1 MSAPIM
7 NAPATKS
14 PAMKTPATN
23 APNMWNAAPR
33 PLRRGRADT
42 LTDISAMVGRELRR
56 TLRSVDG
63 LITAFAIPVS
73 IMLVFVVIFG
83 GAIQQDGGYVNY
95 VVPGTLILC
104 LGFGSAATAVSVAQ
118 DMKSGT
124 IDRFKT
130 LPIFG
135 SSVLFG
141 HVIASVVRNLAAIVP
156 VIGVAL
162 LLGWR
167 PAADLGGWTQAIA
180 FAVLVILAFTWLA
193 CAAGLVL
200 SVDAAAS
207 INFVFLFLPY
217 VSSGFV
223 PVDTMPTWLHGFA
236 DHQPYTPI
244 IETLRDVLTGT
255 SPDAGVIW
263 PALAWLTGILV
274 VGYAAAAWLYRTRV
288 AK

>member
-1 MSAPIM
+1 MSTTIRNRPTTW
-7 NAPATKS
+7 NAP
-14 PAMKTPATN
+14 
-23 APNMWNAAPR
+23 PR
-33 PLRRGRADT
+33 PLKSGLAGA

-83 GAIQQDGGYVNY
+83 GAIQKDGGYVNY

-104 LGFGSAATAVSVAQ
+104 LGFGSAATAVAVAQ

-141 HVIASVVRNLAAIVP
+141 HVIASVVRNLAASVP
-156 VIGVAL
+156 VVGVAL

-167 PAADLGGWTQAIA
+167 PAADFGGWIAAIA

-223 PVDTMPTWLHGFA
+223 PVDTMPAWLRGFA

-244 IETLRDVLTGT
+244 IERLRDLLTGT
-255 SPDAGVIW
+255 NPDAAAIW
-263 PALAWLTGILV
+263 PALTWLAGILMV
-274 VGYAAAAWLYRTRV
+274 SYAAAASLYRSRV

>member
-1 MSAPIM
+1 
-7 NAPATKS
+7 
-14 PAMKTPATN
+14 
-23 APNMWNAAPR
+23 
-33 PLRRGRADT
+33 
-42 LTDISAMVGRELRR
+42 MVGREVRR

-63 LITAFAIPVS
+63 LVTAFAIPVS

-83 GAIQQDGGYVNY
+83 GAIQHDGHYVDY

-104 LGFGSAATAVSVAQ
+104 LGFGSAATAVADAQ

-124 IDRFKT
+124 LDRFKT

-135 SSVLFG
+135 PSVLFG
-141 HVIASVVRNLAAIVP
+141 HVAASVARNIAASIP
-156 VIGVAL
+156 VVGVAL

-167 PAADLGGWTQAIA
+167 PAADLAGWLGTIA
-180 FAVLVILAFTWLA
+180 FAVLVIVAFTWLA

-207 INFVFLFLPY
+207 INFVFLFMPY

-223 PVDTMPTWLHGFA
+223 PVDTMPAWLRGFA
-236 DHQPYTPI
+236 DHQPFTPI
-244 IETLRDVLTGT
+244 IETLRDLLTGVPVPAVT
-255 SPDAGVIW
+255 MW
-263 PALAWLTGILV
+263 PALAWLVGILV
-274 VGYAAAAWLYRTRV
+274 VSYVAASVLYRIRI

>member
-1 MSAPIM
+1 MSTLT
-7 NAPATKS
+7 AT
-14 PAMKTPATN
+14 PDTRIDRGPTRQQ
-23 APNMWNAAPR
+23 PQ
-33 PLRRGRADT
+33 RRGGIGGAF
-42 LTDISAMVGRELRR
+42 TDIGAMVAREARR

-63 LITAFAIPVS
+63 LVTSFAIPVS

-83 GAIQQDGGYVNY
+83 GAIEDDGRYVDY

-104 LGFGSAATAVSVAQ
+104 LGFGSAATAVAVAQ

-141 HVIASVVRNLAAIVP
+141 HVLASVVRNLAASIP
-156 VIGVAL
+156 VVGIAL

-167 PAADLGGWTQAIA
+167 PAASFGDWIAALGFG
-180 FAVLVILAFTWLA
+180 VLVVIAFTWIA
-193 CAAGLVL
+193 CAGGLVL

-217 VSSGFV
+217 ISSGFV
-223 PVDTMPTWLHGFA
+223 PVDTMPEWLRGFA
-236 DHQPYTPI
+236 DNQPFTPI
-244 IETLRDVLTGT
+244 IEMLRDLLTGV
-255 SPDAGVIW
+255 SPAPETVW
-263 PALAWLTGILV
+263 PALGWLVGILA
-274 VGYAAAAWLYRTRV
+274 VGYIGAAVLYRTRT

>member
-1 MSAPIM
+1 MSTTSASARFTADAGTVQDPKHP
-7 NAPATKS
+7 N
-14 PAMKTPATN
+14 TPTD
-23 APNMWNAAPR
+23 
-33 PLRRGRADT
+33 RRRRSFAGA
-42 LTDISAMVGRELRR
+42 LTDVSAMVARETRR

-63 LITAFAIPVS
+63 LVTSFAIPVS

-83 GAIQQDGGYVNY
+83 GAIQQDGHYVNY

-104 LGFGSAATAVSVAQ
+104 LGFGSAGTAVAVAQ

-141 HVIASVVRNLAAIVP
+141 HVIASVVRNLAASIP
-156 VIGVAL
+156 VVGVAL

-167 PAADLGGWTQAIA
+167 PAAGLGSWIGAVA
-180 FAVLVILAFTWLA
+180 FAILVIVAFTWLA

-217 VSSGFV
+217 ISSGFV
-223 PVDTMPTWLHGFA
+223 PVETMPAWLRGFA
-236 DHQPYTPI
+236 DHQPFTPI
-244 IETLRDVLTGT
+244 IESLRDLLTGAAV
-255 SPDAGVIW
+255 SPDTIW
-263 PALAWLTGILV
+263 PALAWLGGILA
-274 VGYAAAAWLYRTRV
+274 VGYVSATTVYRTRV
-288 AK
+288 AD

>member
-1 MSAPIM
+1 MST
-7 NAPATKS
+7 AT
-14 PAMKTPATN
+14 
-23 APNMWNAAPR
+23 AAP
-33 PLRRGRADT
+33 
-42 LTDISAMVGRELRR
+42 LTDIGAMVGREVRR

-63 LITAFAIPVS
+63 LVTSFVIPVS
-73 IMLVFVVIFG
+73 VMLVFVLIFG
-83 GAIQQDGGYVNY
+83 GAIQHDGHYVDY

-104 LGFGSAATAVSVAQ
+104 LGFGSAATAIAVAQ
-118 DMKSGT
+118 DMKTGT

-135 SSVLFG
+135 PSVLFG
-141 HVIASVVRNLAAIVP
+141 HVAASVARNIAASIP
-156 VIGVAL
+156 VVGVAL

-167 PAADLGGWTQAIA
+167 PAADLAGWIGTIA
-180 FAVLVILAFTWLA
+180 FAVLVIVAFTWLA

-223 PVDTMPTWLHGFA
+223 PVDTMPAWLRGFA
-236 DHQPYTPI
+236 DNQPFTPI
-244 IETLRDVLTGT
+244 IETLRDLLSGT
-255 SPDAGVIW
+255 PVQAGTIW
-263 PALAWLTGILV
+263 PALAWLAGILV
-274 VGYAAAAWLYRTRV
+274 VSYVAASVLYRIRL